1 MINKEAPF
9 IEMVRG
15 VVKSYNKKK
24 GYGFIVP
31 DDGGLDVFVH
41 ATGLC
46 DKIRVADKVCYDL
59 EENKL
64 GYVAKNVMVL
74 R

>member
-1 MINKEAPF
+1 MMLK
-9 IEMVRG
+9 G
-15 VVKSYNKKK
+15 VVKSYNKVK

-31 DDGGLDVFVH
+31 EDGGVDVFVH
-41 ATGLC
+41 ATDLC
-46 DKIRVADKVCYDL
+46 DKVRISDKVCYDL

-64 GYVAKNVMVL
+64 GYIAKNVMVL